1 MIAHLNDALLA
12 LVGLVA
18 LYTFVAVCLCDQ
30 TDTAK
35 PNRWCPL
42 CRISRMRKML

>member
-1 MIAHLNDALLA
+1 MIANILAALL
-12 LVGLVA
+12 GIVA
-18 LYTFVAVCLCDQ
+18 LYVFVAVALCDQ
-30 TDTAK
+30 TEGK